1 MNEIDERDVFFELIV
16 QKDCFELREMGDRL
30 IDVKDLLI
38 AGFYYLMGESVRIH
52 NAEIIKQNNKQ
63 EKINRQD

>member
-1 MNEIDERDVFFELIV
+1 VNETDERDVFFVLIV

-38 AGFYYLMGESVRIH
+38 AGFYYLMGERTLYACGTHFCVY
-52 NAEIIKQNNKQ
+52 
-63 EKINRQD
+63 EKNPV